1 MKKALGYIKNKR
13 TGQVLEFYD
22 ISPDGYELSPG
33 RYGLRADLE
42 DWEEMEEPD
51 TINQP
56 SHYKEKASKIGE
68 LVDKKNAQYGDSFNK
83 SGEFLKI
90 LYPEG
95 IKPNQYKD
103 ALALVRIFDKQM
115 RIANGNQ
122 GDENAYKDICGYGLL
137 MS

>member
-1 MKKALGYIKNKR
+1 MKGDICEAIGYIKHKK
-13 TGQVLEFYD
+13 TGSVMKYYNV
-22 ISPDGYELSPG
+22 SPLGYEVSG
-33 RYGLRADLE
+33 GWADLE
-42 DWEEMEEPD
+42 DWEEIEEPD
-51 TINQP
+51 TMKQP

-95 IKPNQYKD
+95 IKPDQYKD